1 MVAPN
6 TGFYATPE
14 LGKQEVRMAYV
25 LNVKE
30 IQKAVQCL
38 RHALEVYPGV
48 TYD

>member
-1 MVAPN
+1 
-6 TGFYATPE
+6 
-14 LGKQEVRMAYV
+14 
-25 LNVKE
+25 VKE